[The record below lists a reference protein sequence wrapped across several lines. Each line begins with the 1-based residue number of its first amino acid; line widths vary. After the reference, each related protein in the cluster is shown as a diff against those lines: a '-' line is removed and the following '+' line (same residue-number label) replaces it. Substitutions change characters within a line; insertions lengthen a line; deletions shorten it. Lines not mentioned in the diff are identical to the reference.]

1 MYKPQDT
8 VELVNELNEK
18 GYENL
23 RKLGELQ
30 MSAWNGLVEKQMA
43 AFNLVV
49 DSAVAQVTLTGEGK
63 EPQEL
68 LRAQIELNRKLADDV
83 TAVTRESVELVQ
95 QTGEQIRT
103 WAEDAMRQAGEE
115 AEKVSEKVAA

>member
-8 VELVNELNEK
+8 VEMINDLNEK
-18 GYENL
+18 GYQSL

-30 MSAWNGLVEKQMA
+30 MSAWNGLMEKQMA

-49 DSAVAQVTLTGEGK
+49 DSAVAQAELVGEGR
-63 EPQEL
+63 EPQDL
-68 LRAQIELNRKLADDV
+68 MRAQVELNRKLADDV
-83 TAVTRESVELVQ
+83 TAVSRDSVELIQ
-95 QTGEQIRT
+95 KTGEQIRD
-103 WAEDAMRQAGEE
+103 WAEGAVRQASEE